1 MVTCTE
7 DLRLWKTLILV
18 DPTSSTA
25 VAVVAPVAAAMM
37 MIDVFLLSMATVEL
51 SSTMNVLLAT
61 LYLSTERKLIRLR
74 SCLVNFSLIQTDRGR
89 DPFWKCIAVVAAQGN
104 LFADKIVICIYFFG
118 AAACFSWRQI
128 GGASELLAFS
138 RKFDWPRAGRN
149 GCL

>member
-1 MVTCTE
+1 MVTCIE

-18 DPTSSTA
+18 DPTSSNA

-74 SCLVNFSLIQTDRGR
+74 SCLVNFSLIQTDKGR
-89 DPFWKCIAVVAAQGN
+89 DPFWKCIAVVAAQDN
-104 LFADKIVICIYFFG
+104 LFC
-118 AAACFSWRQI
+118 
-128 GGASELLAFS
+128 
-138 RKFDWPRAGRN
+138 
-149 GCL
+149 